1 MLSAASTAAVQKSL
15 SFLFQVAETF
25 DMDLDKE
32 MVKSLKG
39 KAYLDN
45 CVTVLDAAE
54 LLNNLASISSLKVRV

>member
-1 MLSAASTAAVQKSL
+1 MQKSL
-15 SFLFQVAETF
+15 SFSFQVAETF

-54 LLNNLASISSLKVRV
+54 LLNNLASISSLKASA